1 MKRIVTVLL
10 GIALMLTMAVAMTGC
25 GKKDAQTAENTA
37 PQVTSTQK
45 ADEAKKAEEAKKK
58 EEAKKAEEAKKK
70 EEAKKAEEA
79 KKKAEEAKKAAES
92 KQPQNSVKPSQSP
105 APSADQATGS
115 PVQRY
120 SGRPIRPREARYS
133 AIPVVGAAAAARWMS
148 SERPITPS

>member
-58 EEAKKAEEAKKK
+58 EEAKKRRRK
-70 EEAKKAEEA
+70 
-79 KKKAEEAKKAAES
+79 
-92 KQPQNSVKPSQSP
+92 
-105 APSADQATGS
+105 
-115 PVQRY
+115 
-120 SGRPIRPREARYS
+120 RPRRRRKPRRRQKRLRRQRKPRRHLRANSR
-133 AIPVVGAAAAARWMS
+133 R
-148 SERPITPS
+148 TP